1 MKRKRN
7 YKKKAAGIAGAVIM
21 AVGFIS
27 STPVNAASFVQS
39 AYMIDGAY
47 ASGSTGYTSS
57 SVSAN
62 TKHKLHTTKEVSL
75 TAYAS
80 YSGYYFQYNSTPVT
94 GSAVDLDPVS
104 VSVSIPSP
112 YYGAGSKATH
122 KVTGT
127 TGVWSGSTFSGH
139 YD

>member
-1 MKRKRN
+1 MCNGPLQRRKLIMKRKRN
-7 YKKKAAGIAGAVIM
+7 YIKKAAGIAGAVIM

-62 TKHKLHTTKEVSL
+62 TKHKLHTTKEVS
-75 TAYAS
+75 
-80 YSGYYFQYNSTPVT
+80 
-94 GSAVDLDPVS
+94 
-104 VSVSIPSP
+104 
-112 YYGAGSKATH
+112 
-122 KVTGT
+122 
-127 TGVWSGSTFSGH
+127 
-139 YD
+139 